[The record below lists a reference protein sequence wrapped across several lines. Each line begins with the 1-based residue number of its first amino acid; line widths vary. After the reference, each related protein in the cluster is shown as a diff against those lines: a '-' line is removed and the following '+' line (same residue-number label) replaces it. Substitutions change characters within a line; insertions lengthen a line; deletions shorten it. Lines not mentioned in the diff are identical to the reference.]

1 MIPQNPR
8 TGFQLLGKPREIIV
22 PRWIPIGLGEIGVIE
37 WTAPG
42 QSNPEV
48 EKYHAATTGGPAT
61 DDVAWCASGHGW
73 VYEQAGIRSLRTK
86 RAADY
91 AKFGVPVPLDQLALY
106 FGCTVVFGPSDVDAK
121 GSGHVGFNVGVV
133 PERDVIY
140 VLGGNQ
146 SDRWDIGARRLSKV
160 IAARWPTSVQL
171 PGSVP
176 PPQAA

>member
-1 MIPQNPR
+1 VIPQNPR
-8 TGFQLLGKPREIIV
+8 AGFQLLGKPRELVV
-22 PRWIPIGLGEIGVIE
+22 PRWIPIALGEIGVIE
-37 WTAPG
+37 WTVPG

-48 EKYHAATTGGPAT
+48 EKYHAATSGGPAT

-91 AKFGVPVPLDQLALY
+91 AKFGVAVPLPELHLY
-106 FGCTVVFGPSDVDAK
+106 FGCTIVFDKTDPDAK

-133 PERDVIY
+133 PARDIVY
-140 VLGGNQ
+140 CLGGNQ
-146 SDRWDIGARRLSKV
+146 GDRWDIGARKLSKV

-176 PPQAA
+176 PQAA